1 MWWDNFNWFFILLA
15 LVGGFLPTFFWL
27 WFWLQADRKKPEPTR
42 LIAKTF
48 IIGGF
53 FIVPAFILEKIFAP
67 DVNNQVVSTITT
79 TWQNYGPGLI
89 LLSAITPIA
98 IWAIIEEL
106 IKYLGAYISALKK
119 KDCDEPIDVMIYMIT
134 ASLGFA
140 AVENFL
146 FLLNNLLVD
155 GHYQGTFLL
164 TGNLRF
170 LGATLLHVIASASFG
185 ASIGFAFYRSR
196 PIKWLAWILGLFFS
210 SALHTLFNFFIII
223 NEGGRVFL
231 VLIAL
236 WFVAT
241 IVIFLFEAI
250 KRFAPKQIINPI
262 NRPYV

>member
-1 MWWDNFNWFFILLA
+1 MWWNNFNWFFILLA
-15 LVGGFLPTFFWL
+15 LAGGFLPTFFWL

-48 IIGGF
+48 IVGGF

-67 DVNNQVVSTITT
+67 DVGSQTATNIIT
-79 TWQNYGPGLI
+79 TWQDLGFGVI
-89 LLSAITPIA
+89 LLSALTPIT

-106 IKYLGAYISALKK
+106 IKYLGAYVSALKK
-119 KDCDEPIDVMIYMIT
+119 SDCDEPVDVMIYMIT

-146 FLLNNLLVD
+146 FLLNNLLID

-170 LGATLLHVIASASFG
+170 LGATLLHVVASASFG
-185 ASIGFAFYRSR
+185 ASIGFALYRSKLAK
-196 PIKWLAWILGLFFS
+196 ILAWIFGFILS

-223 NEGGRVFL
+223 NEGGRIFFVL
-231 VLIAL
+231 VAL
-236 WFVAT
+236 WFAAT

-250 KRFAPKQIINPI
+250 KRFAPRQIINPI
-262 NRPYV
+262 NTPYV